1 MHESPT
7 PLRSPTS
14 LTGLRPPR
22 IFLQSLRSLRPL
34 TSLTWLRPPTSPTPL
49 TILRIPQVPYSFWNS
64 RIFLLSLCMKKNI
77 AQNDRVEVLAHG
89 LDESEPL
96 ELRMGR
102 NLREGSLRSL
112 RELEESFRRL
122 ESTGIIPRGY
132 VRYMNDMIETIKHR
146 IKYRL

>member
-1 MHESPT
+1 MS
-7 PLRSPTS
+7 
-14 LTGLRPPR
+14 
-22 IFLQSLRSLRPL
+22 
-34 TSLTWLRPPTSPTPL
+34 
-49 TILRIPQVPYSFWNS
+49 LRIPYDFWNS
-64 RIFLLSLCMKKNI
+64 RIFLLSLCMKKNT
-77 AQNDRVEVLAHG
+77 AQNERVEILAHG

>member
-22 IFLQSLRSLRPL
+22 ISLQSLRSL
-34 TSLTWLRPPTSPTPL
+34 TSLTGLRPPTSL
-49 TILRIPQVPYSFWNS
+49 TIPRIPQVPYSFWNS